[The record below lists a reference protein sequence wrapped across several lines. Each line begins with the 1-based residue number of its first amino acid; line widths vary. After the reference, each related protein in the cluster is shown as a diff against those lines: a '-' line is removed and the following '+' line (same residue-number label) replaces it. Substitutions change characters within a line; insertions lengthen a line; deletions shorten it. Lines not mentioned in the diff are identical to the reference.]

1 MKWEWPEA
9 DVLLHAGDFSMIGE
23 VNEVINFNEW
33 MGQLPYEH
41 KLVIAGNHEVSFD
54 EDLKNVREGV
64 AQCS

>member
-1 MKWEWPEA
+1 
-9 DVLLHAGDFSMIGE
+9 MIGE